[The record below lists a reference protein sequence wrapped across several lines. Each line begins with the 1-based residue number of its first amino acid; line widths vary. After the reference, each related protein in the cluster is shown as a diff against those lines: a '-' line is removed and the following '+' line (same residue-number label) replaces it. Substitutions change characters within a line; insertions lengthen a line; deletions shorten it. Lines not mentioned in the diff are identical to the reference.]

1 MSSDGRG
8 GEYEHGRDR
17 VEVREREEH
26 GDGILQQPHWHAI
39 GAPARHCFPKSKLG
53 GDLNDPIYECLT
65 FSMVRERQCNV
76 CSGPVVHGIGIQEPL
91 AHMLPYTTAISFES
105 VKGPE
110 M

>member
-1 MSSDGRG
+1 M
-8 GEYEHGRDR
+8 
-17 VEVREREEH
+17 EVREREEH

-65 FSMVRERQCNV
+65 FSMVRERQRNV